1 MKTKTFAQGKAQ
13 NCTTEDLTSVTFVCF
28 NAVVT
33 FKKERRGE
41 IIEGI

>member
-1 MKTKTFAQGKAQ
+1 MKMFTHGKAK
-13 NCTTEDLTSVTFVCF
+13 NCAIEDLTSVTFVCF

-33 FKKERRGE
+33 SKKERREE